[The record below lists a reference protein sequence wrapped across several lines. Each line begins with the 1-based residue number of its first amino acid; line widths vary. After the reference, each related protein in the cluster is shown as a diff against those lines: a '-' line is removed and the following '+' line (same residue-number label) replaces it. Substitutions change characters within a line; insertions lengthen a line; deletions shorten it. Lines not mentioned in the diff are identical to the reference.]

1 MKYFNTITQIS
12 VGQATDNPVYGEC
25 VRIKLEDEC
34 GGMFLVFEQDDHEGE
49 PRQVRIGFDEWDNIC
64 QAVLTLKN
72 QPPSKISCNE
82 IVKALVGSTELAKT
96 WWVTPNLAFN
106 MQTPVSQ
113 NTEKVYQYLLKFI

>member
-34 GGMFLVFEQDDHEGE
+34 GGMFLVFEQDKDDEKQE
-49 PRQVRIGFDEWDNIC
+49 VRIAFDEWDNVC

-72 QPPSKISCNE
+72 QVL
-82 IVKALVGSTELAKT
+82 VK
-96 WWVTPNLAFN
+96 
-106 MQTPVSQ
+106 
-113 NTEKVYQYLLKFI
+113 